1 MAEPSV
7 APDPTS
13 KAGPVKAAGRDP
25 APPPAPSFFALR
37 EEPSMTVRLALGAG
51 CLALLGALW
60 TAVTH
65 GVAEERLLSPAILG
79 SPAELFGSFKELW
92 FDRALM
98 RNLLASLWRVAQGFG
113 LAALVGV
120 PLGVV
125 AGTWPRIHAF
135 LAPISIF
142 GRNAPIS
149 ALVPLT
155 LVWFGIEE
163 LQKVM
168 FIFVATVMF
177 IFYDSARAIAQVHE
191 KYVQTAL
198 TLGATPLQVVAKVL
212 VPLALPEIYGSLRLL
227 FGVGFGYIILA
238 EMVNM
243 SSGVGA
249 LILISQR
256 RGPMEHV
263 YLTLAAITLVA
274 FGLDRAL
281 QALQRVLFPYR
292 EG

>member
-1 MAEPSV
+1 MAPPEI

-13 KAGPVKAAGRDP
+13 KAGPVKATGRDP

-37 EEPSMTVRLALGAG
+37 EEPSMAVRLALGAA
-51 CLALLGALW
+51 CLALLGAIW

-65 GVAEERLLSPAILG
+65 GEAEARLLSPAILG

-113 LAALVGV
+113 LAAAVGV

-198 TLGATPLQVVAKVL
+198 TLGASPLQVVAKVL

-281 QALQRVLFPYR
+281 QALQRLLFPYR
-292 EG
+292 EN